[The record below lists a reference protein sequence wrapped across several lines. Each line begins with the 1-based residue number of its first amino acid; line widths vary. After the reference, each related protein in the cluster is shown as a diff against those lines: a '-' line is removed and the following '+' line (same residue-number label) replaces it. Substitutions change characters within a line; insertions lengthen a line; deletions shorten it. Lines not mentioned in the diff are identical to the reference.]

1 MSIRQIVLDTE
12 TTGLSVDD
20 GHRIIEVGCVE
31 MRDRKPTGNNFWKY
45 VNPDREIDAGAV
57 EVHGIT
63 NAFLD
68 DKQRFHEIAQALLDY
83 LKGAELIIHNASF
96 DVGFLNREFQRCGID
111 TRLAEVCTITDTVSM
126 ARKMNPGQKAN
137 LDALC
142 KRYGIDNANRKFHGA
157 LLDAQLLAE
166 VYLAMTGGQS
176 RLLLDAGGASSA
188 RRGGKVLAQM
198 QLFAADKPAV
208 LLHAS
213 EEELALHHVR
223 LKVLVKKS
231 GKTCWPDELAASAE
245 PLR

>member
-1 MSIRQIVLDTE
+1 MSVSQRQIVLDTE

-31 MRDRKPTGNNFWKY
+31 MRDRKPTGNNFWRY

-63 NAFLD
+63 SAFHA
-68 DKQRFHEIAQALLDY
+68 DKPMFHEIAQALLDY

-111 TRLAEVCTITDTVSM
+111 TPLAEVCTITDTVSM
-126 ARKMNPGQKAN
+126 ARKLNPGQKAN

-142 KRYGIDNANRKFHGA
+142 KRYGIDNTNRKFHGA

-176 RLLLDAGGASSA
+176 RLLLHAGSAGNA

-198 QLFAADKPAV
+198 QLFAAEKPALV
-208 LLHAS
+208 LQADA
-213 EEELALHHVR
+213 EELALHQAR
-223 LKVLVKKS
+223 LKVLIKKS
-231 GKTCWPDELAASAE
+231 GKHCWPDGL
-245 PLR
+245 